1 MSSMLRY
8 LAWFTALAS
17 TTSCVAEALDTS
29 SSAQDLSSIGIW
41 SWGQLDGHLNLGPTS
56 TQTCFLRGIHGS
68 LKGVGPG
75 TAVSEA
81 GAVIS
86 AQNGNWDLYTFHGSG
101 PGVSGQATCIPN
113 TLNRVTLSN
122 HYGPSSVPATANRQ
136 CFLTSVRSYGNSWS
150 ENLPSGSPPGVQLA
164 IVNGNWILNETVVE
178 NDNPDGVIY
187 GGHSEAVCVDIP
199 ATGLYG
205 WVYGAGS
212 STLVETIVPA
222 PANGWGCGLT
232 GLHGV
237 FLDTWD
243 KPGVEAAP
251 VSQSNS
257 WTLTLAANKQGMV
270 RCVY

>member
-1 MSSMLRY
+1 MLRY
-8 LAWFTALAS
+8 LALFTSLVPAAS
-17 TTSCVAEALDTS
+17 CIADAADTS
-29 SSAQDLSSIGIW
+29 QTTQDLSSLGIW
-41 SWGQLDGHLNLGPTS
+41 SWGQLDGHLNLGSSS

-68 LKGVGPG
+68 LQGVGPG
-75 TAVSEA
+75 TTVTEA

-86 AQNGNWDLYTFHGSG
+86 EQNGTWDLYTFHGSG

-122 HYGPSSVPATANRQ
+122 HYGPTSVPATPNRQ

-150 ENLPSGSPPGVQLA
+150 ENLPSGSPPGVSLA
-164 IVNGNWILNETVVE
+164 IVNGNWILNETVVM
-178 NDNPDGVIY
+178 NDNPNGVIY

-199 ATGLYG
+199 AIGLYG
-205 WVYGAGS
+205 WDYGAGS
-212 STLVETIVPA
+212 GTLVETIVPA

-251 VSQSNS
+251 VSASNS
-257 WTLTLAANKQGMV
+257 WTLTLAAHKEGQV
-270 RCVY
+270 RCVD